1 MNQDNEKTILPD
13 IDDEVCRL
21 LAEEP
26 APAPQPRPQPR
37 PQQKRKRRRGLTTGA
52 VVYYSI
58 YLILIIAF
66 FVGMTFATVAL
77 RKWLVNYEASQP
89 GRKSEQIFAEYF
101 ADPDWAR
108 LYAHGPIKGYEFLD
122 AEGYVAYM
130 EETVGDAS
138 IIKYKTSAGLSGG
151 EKYVIRAVFPDG
163 SYYNF
168 ATFTLKNQAGEEELI
183 ADWQLSDITLSVWF
197 KHPPEQPPVEPPA
210 KPVYYHCTVI
220 TDPANTVTVNGTA
233 LDDRH
238 VIRTVSTT
246 AESYLP
252 HGTHGYRLAELYIDG
267 LTEKP
272 TVTVTDAGG
281 NPIPMAYD
289 EATCT
294 YTQELTPPAI
304 ADAEKTAILSAA
316 TTYCEYMIEA
326 ADKNELKQWFDPSK
340 EIYATITG
348 NDTWMQSYASYDF
361 SEEKTVSGYYRYSAA
376 LFSAKVSLTLNVN
389 RKDGTVKVYELDTTF
404 FMEKQGDGW
413 KVTQMTNVDVQ
424 AQTTMVR
431 LTYIQDG
438 NRLLSEMVDASTN
451 SLTTPAVT
459 GAEGQTF
466 LGWFT
471 MTVAENGD
479 RTYDLKFA
487 PGENGTVS
495 LPTDY
500 TLEPMTLYALFQA
513 EEG

>member
-1 MNQDNEKTILPD
+1 MIQENKNNLLPE
-13 IDDEVCRL
+13 IDDEVRQL

-26 APAPQPRPQPR
+26 TPAPQPR
-37 PQQKRKRRRGLTTGA
+37 PQQKRRRRRGLTTGA

-66 FVGMTFATVAL
+66 FVGMTVATVAL
-77 RKWLVNYEASQP
+77 RRWLVNYEASQP
-89 GRKSEQIFAEYF
+89 GRKSEQIFTEYF

-122 AEGYVAYM
+122 TAGYVAYM
-130 EETVGDAS
+130 EQTVGDAS

-168 ATFTLKNQAGEEELI
+168 ATFTLKNQAAADELI

-197 KHPPEQPPVEPPA
+197 ENPPEQPTVEPPP
-210 KPVYYHCTVI
+210 KVVTYHCTVI
-220 TDPANTVTVNGTA
+220 TDPANTVTVNGIT
-233 LDDRH
+233 LDDSH
-238 VIRTVSTT
+238 VIRTVTTT

-252 HGTHGYRLAELYIDG
+252 AGIHGYRLAELYIDG
-267 LTEKP
+267 LTEQP
-272 TVTVTDAGG
+272 AVSVTDAGG
-281 NPIPMAYD
+281 NSIPMAYD
-289 EATCT
+289 EATCA
-294 YTQELTPPAI
+294 YTQDLTRSPI
-304 ADAEKTAILSAA
+304 GEAEKSAILSAA
-316 TTYCEYMIEA
+316 ATYCKYMIEA

-348 NDTWMQSYASYDF
+348 NDTWMQSYASYGF
-361 SEEKTVSGYYRYSAA
+361 SEEQTVSGYYRYSEE

-389 RKDGTVKVYELDTTF
+389 RKDGTVKTYELDTTF

-438 NRLLSEMVDASTN
+438 KQLLSEMVDASAN
-451 SLTTPAVT
+451 RLTTPAVT
-459 GAEGQTF
+459 GPEGETF

-479 RTYDLKFA
+479 KTYDLKFT
-487 PGENGTVS
+487 PGEDGTVS